1 MTDGTPEEK
10 VDYLEHEIPVC
21 FTLQTSKVVIHE
33 YSNLYDKLKSSYSV
47 RGKRGLVCFELYNA
61 NLTMIKPHI
70 DYEEYVKIGDWS
82 SILEEDI
89 LCNLQDVLSQVFE
102 CSTQDWAISKD
113 CRPDLH
119 AFEGEKKKTKC
130 MKLSFHFVMWNKKV
144 NISLLRQFIAEQ
156 MHQFEEKLLDKGLDT
171 SIYRDGFNKFRCPMT
186 KKAPDCHDSLLA
198 PINFR
203 KKEDFHKHLVTHIS
217 DCEEIELVVT
227 NQIDNKRE
235 KVGADFVQK
244 ALDTT
249 DEIAAIIDGY
259 NTKSEKAG
267 DGDYEGCTFYDLE
280 DYHCGNEHNNNNNY
294 LIHNKHNNTLKIKC
308 HSKRCEDFEKIV
320 YKPKAPTLNFE
331 VEYLNNIPID
341 KDSKSNYF
349 AVRQYF
355 ENFIIFIRDTNSF
368 YRLDYVW
375 DNKYKVHERDL
386 KPIKIEGYQN
396 DLYFMERD
404 ENGKDDKKNFIK
416 DYLRDSK
423 KNAYYNIQ
431 FLPHSADAKNT
442 ETGHYNL
449 FKGFNFSRVLNF
461 FEKEN
466 IPKEKHEDLAFLKK
480 HILENVCDGDDK
492 AYDYLMQWLAA
503 IIQNPAKVA
512 QIILIFF
519 SKING
524 TGKSGFTKFLASVLG
539 VDLTFFGSLTQITET
554 HTHAHV
560 GKLFNVIEE
569 VDKTI
574 TRKYKNIIKD
584 ISQREVAIYNEKNK
598 PQCRMK
604 TFVRYIMTTNY
615 HDGVNFDSEDRRYVV
630 YNFLKSNDMK
640 YVNKLIGILED
651 KHVIFLFGQYLQ
663 NYLVTMN
670 KGSDWIN
677 NRPLNEHYYN
687 MRCEDS
693 IDAFL
698 KDFTKLECI
707 EVDELTNKEYQTMDE
722 SLTFRDGTEKE
733 IEYIMVKKDVLFK
746 SLYKEYCKDNN
757 NGFAKGK
764 NTFYASLKSNY
775 SQYIKIDKI
784 GKKMAFKVDIK
795 GLFEHFFPDEVYVN
809 YHDQDSESYQA
820 FVIREDNKSKKRR
833 EDRQKKKDDQ

>member
-1 MTDGTPEEK
+1 MTTETPQTQEN
-10 VDYLEHEIPVC
+10 YTIPVC
-21 FTLQTSKVVIHE
+21 FTLQTSNISKLP
-33 YSNLYDKLKSSYSV
+33 YSELYDTLKNEYRP

-61 NLTMIKPHI
+61 NLTEIKPHV
-70 DYEEYVKIGDWS
+70 DYEEYVRIGDYSTALEGDIEMSLQDTLS
-82 SILEEDI
+82 SI
-89 LCNLQDVLSQVFE
+89 FE
-102 CSTQDWAISKD
+102 CSAGDWAISKD
-113 CRPDLH
+113 CRPVKH
-119 AFEGEKKKTKC
+119 AFKGNKAKVDC
-130 MKLSFHFVMWNKKV
+130 MKVSFHFVMWNKKV
-144 NISLLRQFIAEQ
+144 KISVLRQFISEQ
-156 MHQFEEKLLDKGLDT
+156 MYQFEQARLQDGLDT

-186 KKAPDCHDSLLA
+186 KKSQSDEHSLLT

-203 KKEDFHKHLVTHIS
+203 RKEDFHKHLVTNIL

-227 NQIDNKRE
+227 NEIDNKRE
-235 KVGADFVQK
+235 KVGADFVQNK
-244 ALDTT
+244 LDTT
-249 DEIAAIIDGY
+249 DEIAAIIGGY

-267 DGDYEGCTFYDLE
+267 DGDYEGCMFYDLE
-280 DYHCGNEHNNNNNY
+280 DYHCGIEHNNNNNY

-308 HSKRCEDFEKIV
+308 HSKRCEDFEKVV

-341 KDSKSNYF
+341 KDSKSNYY

-396 DLYFMERD
+396 DLYYMERD

-423 KNAYYNIQ
+423 KTAYYNIQ
-431 FLPHSADAKNT
+431 FLPHSVDAKNT

-449 FKGFNFSRVLNF
+449 FKGFNYDRVLNF

-466 IPKEKHEDLAFLKK
+466 IPEEKMEDLQFLLN
-480 HILENVCDGDDK
+480 HILKNICEEDEK
-492 AYDYLMQWLAA
+492 AFDYFMQYFAD
-503 IIQNPAKVA
+503 IIQNPAKVN
-512 QIILIFF
+512 QIILIFY

-524 TGKSGFTKFLASVLG
+524 TGKSGLTKFLASVLG
-539 VDLTFFGSLTQITET
+539 VDLTFFGSLNQIAET

-560 GKLFNVIEE
+560 GKLLNVVEE
-569 VDKTI
+569 VDKFI
-574 TRKYKNIIKD
+574 TRKNKNLIKD
-584 ISQREVAIYNEKNK
+584 FSQREVAIYNEKNK

-615 HDGVNFDSEDRRYVV
+615 HDGVFFDSEDRRYVV
-630 YNFLKSNDMK
+630 YNFEKINDMK
-640 YVNKLIGILED
+640 YVNRLIGVQED
-651 KHVIFLFGQYLQ
+651 KHVIYLFGEYLKE
-663 NYLVTMN
+663 YLVTHK

-677 NRPLNEHYYN
+677 NRPLNEYYYN

-698 KDFTKLECI
+698 KDFVKLEGI
-707 EVDELTNKEYQTMDE
+707 EVDELTNKEYNINDE
-722 SLTFRDGTEKE
+722 TISYKDGTEKD
-733 IEYIMVKKDVLFK
+733 IEYVYIKKDVFFK
-746 SLYKEYCKDNN
+746 TLYKEYNKDNN
-757 NGFAKGK
+757 NGFSKGK

-775 SQYIKIDKI
+775 GQYIKIDKI
-784 GKKMAFKVDIK
+784 GKKMAFKIDIK
-795 GLFEHFFPDEVYVN
+795 GIFEHFFTDEVYVN
-809 YHDQDSESYQA
+809 VHDQDSESYQA
-820 FVIREDNKSKKRR
+820 FLVRESNKPNKPNKKREANR
-833 EDRQKKKDDQ
+833 EGQ